1 MTKASLVLT
10 LLASSLRLGAQSV
23 PDSPLPPSSLALP
36 STTPPSNFVAAG
48 AVYNS
53 AGKTKTTGF
62 VTWGKL
68 IDAKSSS
75 YVFTT
80 EDVVATKSP
89 LAVQTSVRVGVGTK
103 LKSIGPI
110 DIYALLD
117 GGGATSGASSGG
129 AGSLGSIGTLRVGK
143 SSWYVMGGYRYI
155 VTSIK
160 DGAGNKQGPTKV
172 YEFGI
177 VRSF

>member
-1 MTKASLVLT
+1 M
-10 LLASSLRLGAQSV
+10 
-23 PDSPLPPSSLALP
+23 
-36 STTPPSNFVAAG
+36 
-48 AVYNS
+48 
-53 AGKTKTTGF
+53 
-62 VTWGKL
+62 
-68 IDAKSSS
+68 
-75 YVFTT
+75 
-80 EDVVATKSP
+80 VATKSP

-103 LKSIGPI
+103 LKTIGSL

-129 AGSLGSIGTLRVGK
+129 AGSMGSIGVFRFKK
-143 SSWYVMGGYRYI
+143 SPWYAMGGYRYI
-155 VTSIK
+155 ITSVK